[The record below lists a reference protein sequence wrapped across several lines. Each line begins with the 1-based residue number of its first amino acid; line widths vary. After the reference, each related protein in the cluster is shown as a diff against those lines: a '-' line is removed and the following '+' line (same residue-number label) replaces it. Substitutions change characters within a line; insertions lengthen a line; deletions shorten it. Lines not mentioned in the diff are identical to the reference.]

1 MPSTTISVKDPVIE
15 PFLEYD
21 EETYD
26 SITGFRPVQTRKV
39 DNVSQSLHEE
49 IDSLF
54 EESGDVKSE
63 TIDEGIQ
70 TEIESHEA
78 PDSKS
83 HLANEKRIKLLARKY
98 IRTLSNEEDA
108 RLEILCERVRQ
119 LFPRATSDDFVQLEK
134 IGTELEDLEEE
145 NKKIREKYNLD

>member
-1 MPSTTISVKDPVIE
+1 M
-15 PFLEYD
+15 
-21 EETYD
+21 
-26 SITGFRPVQTRKV
+26 
-39 DNVSQSLHEE
+39 
-49 IDSLF
+49 
-54 EESGDVKSE
+54 
-63 TIDEGIQ
+63 
-70 TEIESHEA
+70 
-78 PDSKS
+78 
-83 HLANEKRIKLLARKY
+83 ANEKRIKLLARKY